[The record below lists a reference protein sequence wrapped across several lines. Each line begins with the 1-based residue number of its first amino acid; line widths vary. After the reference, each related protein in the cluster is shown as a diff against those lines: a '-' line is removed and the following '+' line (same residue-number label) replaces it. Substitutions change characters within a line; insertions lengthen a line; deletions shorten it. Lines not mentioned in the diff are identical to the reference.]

1 MEGDIMAQ
9 LKNRIQISNSV
20 DKLIWEQFQKVA
32 KQTRIP
38 MARLLDEAMA
48 DLIAKYEKKD
58 TH

>member
-1 MEGDIMAQ
+1 MAQ